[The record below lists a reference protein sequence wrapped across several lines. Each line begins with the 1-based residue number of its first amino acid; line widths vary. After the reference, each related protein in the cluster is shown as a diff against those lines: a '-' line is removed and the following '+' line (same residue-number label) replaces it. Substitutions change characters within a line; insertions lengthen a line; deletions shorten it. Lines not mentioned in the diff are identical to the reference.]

1 MCIRSYCDRDLRQI
15 SYDGSRAVQFVCKSV
30 MAHIRLPVC
39 LSACLDPCPQACALF
54 CSSIRCSRQS
64 WADKAGQIR
73 RDCAVHYHL
82 QCTILSFSSVSLVT
96 HSNKVALYNLSNMAT
111 LTCNVLKAPVYNLTG
126 MQTTLGSVERKQL
139 SMECSSSGR
148 HTETIDCMVGQAPL
162 MGIVVD
168 LALTP
173 AKMRL

>member
-1 MCIRSYCDRDLRQI
+1 MQVCHGPYQAACL
-15 SYDGSRAVQFVCKSV
+15 FVCMSGS
-30 MAHIRLPVC
+30 LPASLCIV
-39 LSACLDPCPQACALF
+39 LLKYQVLQTKLG
-54 CSSIRCSRQS
+54 RQS
-64 WADKAGQIR
+64 WADMQRLCCPLPPAM
-73 RDCAVHYHL
+73 YHVK
-82 QCTILSFSSVSLVT
+82 FSSVSLVT

-126 MQTTLGSVERKQL
+126 MQTTSGSVKREQL